1 MDFFWWNLP
10 IFKCRKLI
18 KICMK
23 HYRTKWKQSTL
34 PSQPRSA
41 DWLSW
46 QPPRWWKLLGPSGRR
61 TRLPPGLITDQQQPD
76 FGRLLKCSLDLN
88 FFFYRSQGWS
98 ERISLV
104 CVSSKMHFL
113 GISVWSFLLTNFHK
127 IIKSCRGIPTVATG
141 ILLTVLV
148 KGISSSS
155 TTFRTFFSPHL
166 LPICSPS
173 VPCFSDRPT
182 CSGTPACVHI
192 QNLYSSAPW
201 PWKHLEGS
209 ESLFHVDQ

>member
-1 MDFFWWNLP
+1 MCPSVTRSLNCLGEVAILDFFFSVWNLP

-46 QPPRWWKLLGPSGRR
+46 QPPRWRKLLWPSGRR
-61 TRLPPGLITDQQQPD
+61 TGLPPGLITDQQPD
-76 FGRLLKCSLDLN
+76 FGRSLRCSLDLN

-113 GISVWSFLLTNFHK
+113 GISGWSFLLTSFHE
-127 IIKSCRGIPTVATG
+127 IIKSRRGIPTVATG
-141 ILLTVLV
+141 VLLTVLV

-155 TTFRTFFSPHL
+155 TTFRTIFSL
-166 LPICSPS
+166 LP
-173 VPCFSDRPT
+173 T
-182 CSGTPACVHI
+182 
-192 QNLYSSAPW
+192 
-201 PWKHLEGS
+201 
-209 ESLFHVDQ
+209 